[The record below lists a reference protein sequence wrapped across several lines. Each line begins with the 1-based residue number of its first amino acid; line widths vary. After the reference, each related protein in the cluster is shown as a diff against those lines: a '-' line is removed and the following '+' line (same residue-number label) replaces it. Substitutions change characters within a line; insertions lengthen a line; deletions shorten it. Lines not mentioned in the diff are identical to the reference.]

1 MTDEEVVERG
11 IRAEH
16 LLINETFQHSVQ
28 DLVKLLSESVL
39 TTAPEDKDRRERIY
53 YAYQGLNDLVGLLN
67 QFVSARLE
75 VEARL
80 KQAEDEE
87 QI

>member
-1 MTDEEVVERG
+1 MTDQEVIERG

-16 LLINETFQHSVQ
+16 LLVNETFQHTVQ

-39 TTAPEDKDRRERIY
+39 TTAPEDKDKRERIY

-75 VEARL
+75 AEARI
-80 KQAEDEE
+80 KADEE
-87 QI
+87 NN